1 MVIEGAE
8 EADENHDDDE
18 VNENGLSRDD
28 EVRLNAVENF
38 LILLE
43 KPKLPD
49 ILGQTG
55 KEDSS

>member
-1 MVIEGAE
+1 VGIEGAE
-8 EADENHDDDE
+8 EADENDDDE